1 MQAVLYVLS
10 EGVGIVLAIHLA
22 MNGQV
27 GGCSRPHVWK
37 TRSSESSGR

>member
-27 GGCSRPHVWK
+27 GGCSL
-37 TRSSESSGR
+37 TRGWETLCFGLLAR